1 MANKVDNNNKNVKD
15 NDVKDD
21 VKKIKDDDAPAKVK
35 VNTFNVD
42 EDLEAEISVKD
53 LKRVLNYIKP
63 YKKRV
68 IIALLIIL
76 VANFAGLLGP
86 MLVWQA
92 LDYAI
97 PNGDTAHLI
106 MLGVV
111 FLVSIIVTTVC
122 ANLRIKRIAEIGQD
136 VLQDMR
142 LDIFTHI
149 QKLSFDFFDS
159 RPHGKI
165 LIRVVNY
172 INTLSDL
179 LSNGL
184 ISLISDLFSLLIALG
199 FMLFMD
205 VRFTLFGLIFIPILV
220 GLALFI
226 KTLQRK
232 NFQILSNKQSNM
244 NAYIHESITGI
255 RTSQSFVRE
264 KENTE
269 IFDDVQTDF
278 RGSWMRAVG
287 AMFLMQPAV
296 QNVQILATVLI
307 YFLGARMIFS
317 DVLSDVMS
325 VGLIIGFVGYLG
337 SFWQPIVNIG
347 NFYNQLVTGSAY
359 LERIFE
365 TIDEVPAVMNAP
377 DAFPLPEIKGDI
389 TFEDVRF
396 SYDEDDKE
404 ILKGLTFN
412 VKAGESIA
420 LVGPTGAGKS
430 TVINLVSRFYNINAG
445 RITIDGTDISRVTL
459 DSLRSQ
465 MGVMLQDVFIFSG
478 TIMDNIRYGKLD
490 ATEEE
495 IMEAAK
501 AVQAHDFIM
510 QMKDGYNTEINER
523 GSNLSAGQ
531 RQLLSFARTL
541 LADPKILI
549 LDEATASIDTKTET
563 LLQIALDRLLV
574 GRTSFIIAHRLSTI
588 RNASRIFYI
597 NNGVL
602 EEAGSHDELVKTDGY
617 YQKLYESQFA
627 KA

>member
-1 MANKVDNNNKNVKD
+1 MANNVKNNVKDDDKNVKD
-15 NDVKDD
+15 NNTQ
-21 VKKIKDDDAPAKVK
+21 IKAKR
-35 VNTFNVD
+35 NTYNVD
-42 EDLEAEISVKD
+42 EDLDAEISVKD
-53 LKRVLNYIKP
+53 LKRILNYIKP
-63 YKKRV
+63 YKGQV
-68 IIALLIIL
+68 VIALIIIL
-76 VANFAGLLGP
+76 IANFAGLLGP

-92 LDYAI
+92 IDYAI
-97 PNGDTAHLI
+97 PNGDTTHLI
-106 MLGVV
+106 LLGVV
-111 FLVSIIVTTVC
+111 FLVSIIISQIC
-122 ANLRIKRIAEIGQD
+122 SNFRIKRIARIGQD
-136 VLQDMR
+136 VLKDMR
-142 LDIFTHI
+142 LDIFSHI
-149 QKLSFDFFDS
+149 QNLSFDFFDS

-184 ISLISDLFSLLIALG
+184 INLISDLFSLLIALG

-205 VRFTLFGLIFIPILV
+205 VRFTLFGLLFMPVLI

-232 NFQILSNKQSNM
+232 NFQLLSNKQSNM

-269 IFDDVQTDF
+269 IFDDVQKDF
-278 RGSWMRAVG
+278 RVSWMKAMG
-287 AMFLMQPAV
+287 AMFLMHPAV
-296 QNVQILATVLI
+296 QNVQILATALI
-307 YFLGARMIFS
+307 YFLGANMIYQH
-317 DVLSDVMS
+317 VMG
-325 VGLIIGFVGYLG
+325 VGLIIGFVGYLN
-337 SFWQPIVNIG
+337 SFWGPIVNIG
-347 NFYNQLVTGSAY
+347 NFYNSLVTGSAY

-365 TIDEVPAVMNAP
+365 TIDEVPTVRDTP
-377 DAFPLPEIKGDI
+377 DAAEMPEIKGDI
-389 TFEDVRF
+389 VFDNVRF
-396 SYDEDDKE
+396 AYDEDDKE
-404 ILKGLTFN
+404 ILKGLSFD

-430 TVINLVSRFYNINAG
+430 TVINLVSRFYNVNSG
-445 RITIDGTDISRVTL
+445 RIVIDNDDISQVTL
-459 DSLRSQ
+459 ASLRSQ

-495 IMEAAK
+495 IMNAAK

-549 LDEATASIDTKTET
+549 LDEATASIDTKTEA
-563 LLQIALDRLLV
+563 LLQIALDRLLE

-602 EEAGSHDELVKTDGY
+602 EESGSHDELILTDGY
-617 YQKLYESQFA
+617 YNKLYESQFA

>member
-1 MANKVDNNNKNVKD
+1 MANKVENNN
-15 NDVKDD
+15 
-21 VKKIKDDDAPAKVK
+21 KKIKDNDIKDDDTQVKAKVK

-42 EDLEAEISVKD
+42 EDLESEAEISIKD

-63 YKKRV
+63 YKGRV
-68 IIALLIIL
+68 IIALIII
-76 VANFAGLLGP
+76 VIANFAGLLGP

-97 PNGDTAHLI
+97 PNGDTTHLI
-106 MLGVV
+106 LLGVV
-111 FLVSIIVTTVC
+111 FLISIIVTAVC
-122 ANLRIKRIAEIGQD
+122 ANLRIKRVAELGQD

-184 ISLISDLFSLLIALG
+184 ISLISDLFSLVIALG

-205 VRFTLFGLIFIPILV
+205 VRFTLFGLLFVPVLLIAAFI
-220 GLALFI
+220 I
-226 KTLQRK
+226 KTMQRK
-232 NFQILSNKQSNM
+232 NFQLLSNKQSNK

-264 KENTE
+264 QENTE

-278 RGSWMRAVG
+278 RSSWMKAMG
-287 AMFLMQPAV
+287 TMFLMQPSV
-296 QNVQILATVLI
+296 QNIQILATGLI
-307 YFLGARMIFS
+307 YFLGARLIFS
-317 DVLSDVMS
+317 EIISF
-325 VGLIIGFVGYLG
+325 GLIIGFIGYLN
-337 SFWQPIVNIG
+337 SFWGPILNIT
-347 NFYNQLVTGSAY
+347 NFYNSLVTGSAY

-365 TIDEVPAVMNAP
+365 TIDEVPAVMDAP
-377 DAFPLPEIKGDI
+377 DAFPMREIKGDI
-389 TFEDVRF
+389 AFEDVRF

-404 ILKGLTFN
+404 ILKGLTFD

-445 RITIDGTDISRVTL
+445 RITIDDTDISRVTL

-495 IMEAAK
+495 IMDAAK

-602 EEAGSHDELVKTDGY
+602 EESGSHDELILTDGY
-617 YQKLYESQFA
+617 YNKLYESQFA